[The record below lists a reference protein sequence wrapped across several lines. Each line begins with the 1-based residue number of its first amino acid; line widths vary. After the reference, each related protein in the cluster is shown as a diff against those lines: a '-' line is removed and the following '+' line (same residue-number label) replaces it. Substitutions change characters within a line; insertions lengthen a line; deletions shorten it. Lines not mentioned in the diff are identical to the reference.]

1 MPTAPKRRTST
12 LAKQSK
18 NRSGDPFYSSRAW
31 MRIRDERRR
40 IEPLC
45 RMCWE
50 EEGRIEPVFAVDH
63 IKPRRDCPEL
73 ELDIDN
79 TQSLCERHHNEKT
92 AREQAARR

>member
-1 MPTAPKRRTST
+1 
-12 LAKQSK
+12 
-18 NRSGDPFYSSRAW
+18 
-31 MRIRDERRR
+31 
-40 IEPLC
+40 
-45 RMCWE
+45 MCWE